1 MTNTMTVK
9 FKFASAT
16 LGTTLAL
23 LGSALVTGPSAW
35 AQNFPVTPLQRAT
48 ATQVAQAGVP
58 LTELAANA
66 PDSYAVV
73 RGDTLWAISGLFL
86 KSPWRW
92 PELWGMN
99 LDEIRN
105 PHLIY
110 PGQTL
115 YLEKKDGRARLR
127 MGAAAGADSANAA
140 EMPALGTVR
149 LSPRVRSEGLPD
161 DALPSLAAH
170 MLEPFLVGPV
180 IVEEDGLKA
189 APRIV
194 ATQEGRVLLSRG
206 DRAYARSPGNA
217 ALTDD
222 PAQKQKAFRLFRNAK
237 ALKDPLTGE
246 VLGYEAP
253 YVGKAAL
260 VRSESTEQTSD
271 ASGASRTDIIPATI
285 DIVAAKEEVR
295 VGDRLLPEP
304 EREFQSYV
312 PHAPAAKVDARIVS
326 VYGNGVVT
334 AGQNQVVAINRGSR
348 EGMEVGHVLAIQ
360 TGGKRVVDPTDEARA
375 EIRLPDERNG
385 LLMVFRVFDKLS
397 YGLVMEI
404 RDGVRVGDRLTNPR

>member
-9 FKFASAT
+9 FKLASA
-16 LGTTLAL
+16 TLAL
-23 LGSALVTGPSAW
+23 LGGALVMVPSSW

-48 ATQVAQAGVP
+48 ANQVAQAGVP

-66 PDSYAVV
+66 PDNYTVV

-127 MGAAAGADSANAA
+127 MGAGSGADAA
-140 EMPALGTVR
+140 AADMTALGTVR
-149 LSPRVRSEGLPD
+149 LSPRVRSESLPD
-161 DALPSLAAH
+161 DALPSLSAH

-180 IVEEDGLKA
+180 IVEEDGLKL

-222 PAQKQKAFRLFRNAK
+222 PAQKQKAFRLFRTAK
-237 ALKDPLTGE
+237 PLKDPLTGE

-253 YVGKAAL
+253 YVGKAVL

-271 ASGASRTDIIPATI
+271 AGGKTQTDIVPATI

-326 VYGNGVVT
+326 IYGNGVVT
-334 AGQNQVVAINRGSR
+334 AGQNQVVAISRGR
-348 EGMEVGHVLAIQ
+348 RDGIEVGHVLAIQ
-360 TGGKRVVDPTDEARA
+360 TGGKRVTDPTDEARA

-385 LLMVFRVFDKLS
+385 LLMVFRVFEKLS

-404 RDGVRVGDRLTNPR
+404 RDGVKVGDRLTNPR